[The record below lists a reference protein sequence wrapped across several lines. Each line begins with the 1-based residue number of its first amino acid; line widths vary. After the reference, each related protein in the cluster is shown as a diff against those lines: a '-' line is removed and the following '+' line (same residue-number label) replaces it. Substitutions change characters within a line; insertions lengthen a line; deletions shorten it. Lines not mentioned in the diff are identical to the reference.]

1 MKTFARLSAA
11 LIAAVVSLFI
21 FNAPADAH
29 RFKQCVRH
37 HYYHHHHR
45 VCACHVRHHHK
56 SWRYHHMRKYGQH
69 RSRPADDYATSAPS
83 NGQCKPRLEGI
94 ATGQGVFG
102 LGSARARAAAIADFQ
117 SKATTLYGASFGS
130 FNRARGASWD
140 CSKLAIIR
148 AKCVV
153 TASPCQ

>member
-29 RFKQCVRH
+29 KVRRHCHH
-37 HYYHHHHR
+37 HYYSHHHHR
-45 VCACHVRHHHK
+45 VCACHARHHHK
-56 SWRYHHMRKYGQH
+56 TWRYHHWRKH
-69 RSRPADDYATSAPS
+69 SHPRPADDYATSTPS
-83 NGQCKPRLEGI
+83 GAQCKPRMEGI

-117 SKATTLYGASFGS
+117 NKATTLYGASYGS

>member
-29 RFKQCVRH
+29 RWHPNCH
-37 HYYHHHHR
+37 HHSYHHHR
-45 VCACHVRHHHK
+45 WTCACHVRHHHK
-56 SWRYHHMRKYGQH
+56 AWRYHHWRKYSHH
-69 RSRPADDYATSAPS
+69 RDGDDYATTAPS
-83 NGQCKPRLEGI
+83 NGQCKPRLEGA

-102 LGSARARAAAIADFQ
+102 LGSARARAAAIADWQ
-117 SKATTLYGASFGS
+117 TKATTQYGASFGS
-130 FNRARGASWD
+130 FNRARGISWD